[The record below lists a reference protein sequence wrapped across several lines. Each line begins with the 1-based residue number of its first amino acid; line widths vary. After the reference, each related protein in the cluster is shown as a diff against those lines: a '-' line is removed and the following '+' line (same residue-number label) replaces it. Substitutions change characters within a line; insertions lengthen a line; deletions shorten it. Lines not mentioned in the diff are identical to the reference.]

1 MNNEELREIALSI
14 LERQVEKK
22 LREMDEM
29 PDYEQEARPKR
40 FALEDFLKNCPRKMR
55 SWRCCPP

>member
-29 PDYEQEARPKR
+29 PDHEQEARPKDLPLR
-40 FALEDFLKNCPRKMR
+40 IFLKIAQER
-55 SWRCCPP
+55 